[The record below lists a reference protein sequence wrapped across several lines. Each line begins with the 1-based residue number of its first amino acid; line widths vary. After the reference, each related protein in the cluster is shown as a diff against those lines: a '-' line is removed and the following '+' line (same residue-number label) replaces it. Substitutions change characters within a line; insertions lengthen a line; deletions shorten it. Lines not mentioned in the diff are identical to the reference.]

1 MKGREMRKRLLALF
15 LCFIMVLGCVE
26 GIAPIGASAAVNV
39 GSNPTPA
46 IDIAVNVPSDYPGTF
61 LEFKQELTEKLIDEL
76 AADGADRD
84 DICRKYQTLV
94 GFVPDWIQRIE
105 NLLISLEMYRV
116 QEEQAV
122 KTLSELLSA
131 CGISMSEE
139 EIRRTDTARV
149 QERIKKE
156 ASL

>member
-1 MKGREMRKRLLALF
+1 MGL
-15 LCFIMVLGCVE
+15 
-26 GIAPIGASAAVNV
+26 
-39 GSNPTPA
+39 
-46 IDIAVNVPSDYPGTF
+46 IAVKETAELFRRKNISMTERDT
-61 LEFKQELTEKLIDEL
+61 EFVVQFAFRINDRELTEKLIDEL

-84 DICRKYQTLV
+84 AICRKYQTLM

-139 EIRRTDTARV
+139 EIRRTDTAKV

>member
-1 MKGREMRKRLLALF
+1 MGLKAVTETAELF
-15 LCFIMVLGCVE
+15 RQKNISMTE
-26 GIAPIGASAAVNV
+26 R
-39 GSNPTPA
+39 
-46 IDIAVNVPSDYPGTF
+46 DK
-61 LEFKQELTEKLIDEL
+61 EFVVQFAFRTNDKELTNKLIDEL
-76 AADGADRD
+76 SDAGADRD
-84 DICRKYQTLV
+84 AVCRKYQMLT

-131 CGISMSEE
+131 CGISMSED
-139 EIRRTDTARV
+139 EIRRTDTAKV
-149 QERIKKE
+149 QERVKKE

>member
-1 MKGREMRKRLLALF
+1 MGL
-15 LCFIMVLGCVE
+15 
-26 GIAPIGASAAVNV
+26 
-39 GSNPTPA
+39 
-46 IDIAVNVPSDYPGTF
+46 IAVKETAELFRRKNISMTERDK
-61 LEFKQELTEKLIDEL
+61 EFVVQFAFRTNDRELTNKLIDEL
-76 AADGADRD
+76 MDEGADRNAV
-84 DICRKYQTLV
+84 CRKYQTLT

-131 CGISMSEE
+131 CGISMSED
-139 EIRRTDTARV
+139 EIRRTDTARMQARV
-149 QERIKKE
+149 KKE

>member
-1 MKGREMRKRLLALF
+1 MGL
-15 LCFIMVLGCVE
+15 
-26 GIAPIGASAAVNV
+26 
-39 GSNPTPA
+39 
-46 IDIAVNVPSDYPGTF
+46 IAVKETAELLRRKNISMTERDT
-61 LEFKQELTEKLIDEL
+61 EFVVQFAFRINDRELTEKLIDEL

-84 DICRKYQTLV
+84 AICRKYQTLT

-139 EIRRTDTARV
+139 EIRRTDTAKV

>member
-1 MKGREMRKRLLALF
+1 MGL
-15 LCFIMVLGCVE
+15 
-26 GIAPIGASAAVNV
+26 AAVTETAQMFQQKNIV
-39 GSNPTPA
+39 LTER
-46 IDIAVNVPSDYPGTF
+46 DK
-61 LEFKQELTEKLIDEL
+61 EFVVQFAFRTNDRELTNKLVDEL
-76 AADGADRD
+76 AAEGADRD
-84 DICRKYQTLV
+84 AVCRKYQTLT

-131 CGISMSEE
+131 CGISMSED
-139 EIRRTDTARV
+139 EIRRTDTAKV
-149 QERIKKE
+149 QERVKKE

>member
-1 MKGREMRKRLLALF
+1 MGL
-15 LCFIMVLGCVE
+15 
-26 GIAPIGASAAVNV
+26 
-39 GSNPTPA
+39 
-46 IDIAVNVPSDYPGTF
+46 IAVTETAELFRQKNISMTERDK
-61 LEFKQELTEKLIDEL
+61 EFVVQFAFRTNDRELTNKLIDEL
-76 AADGADRD
+76 MDEGADRNAV
-84 DICRKYQTLV
+84 CRKYQTLT

-139 EIRRTDTARV
+139 EIRNTDTAKV
-149 QERIKKE
+149 QERVKKE